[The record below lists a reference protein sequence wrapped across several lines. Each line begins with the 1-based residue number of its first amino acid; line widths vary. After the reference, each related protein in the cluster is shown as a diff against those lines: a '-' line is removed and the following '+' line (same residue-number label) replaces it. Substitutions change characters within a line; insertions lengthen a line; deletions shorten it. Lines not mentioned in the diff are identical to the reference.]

1 MAKLFACSFKVG
13 QCTQA
18 PEGFGIAKG
27 SRSKAAA
34 ICIADGEARCFLAY
48 SFAAGTTQEKARA
61 AFMKML
67 VPGGTIGLKFPQK
80 KIVLDRVFEHG
91 DDWVAPIFTPAEI
104 CFDEMG
110 LLRASVVSVVQAP
123 AVDVRDDFATL
134 GLMPG
139 ASREQVRSA
148 WQTAAREHH
157 PDKGGDPEKFRVAQD
172 AYERL
177 TSATSSGSNVLLHSI
192 VLPPVLGYEESSESL
207 RSQWLAAKD
216 KVKSLEDQLVAARRH
231 EAAVLKVY
239 GAKRTDVEKAIRR
252 DKAQEFT
259 KQFRCSAKYWKI
271 AELMR
276 WFRPDEGFYAVRD
289 TPAMMKKKA
298 TRWLEQ
304 YGQEDLRTGNE
315 DLDPHCKLRAW
326 CPKVGGNP
334 MCLGVRIKV
343 GLDCIDAV
351 DWGPELTMEF
361 HRFCGGAAEQHRAEL
376 KLLSFDEKIA
386 YEQRTPGWRQHFDVA
401 YTGPADLEM
410 DSAQS
415 SEPKPSGAINSAEFS
430 QATRAPVAEQEEAS
444 EEETEIDKEIRAM
457 ETTRKRLRES

>member
-13 QCTQA
+13 QCTQV
-18 PEGFGIAKG
+18 PEGFGVAKG

-34 ICIADGEARCFLAY
+34 MCIADGEASGFLAY
-48 SFAAGTTQEKARA
+48 TFAADTTLEKARS
-61 AFMKML
+61 AFLKML

-91 DDWVAPIFTPAEI
+91 DDWVAPVFTPAEI

-110 LLRASVVSVVQAP
+110 LLRASDVAVLLQAP
-123 AVDVRDDFATL
+123 VANARDDYATL
-134 GLMPG
+134 GLLPG
-139 ASREQVRSA
+139 AGREQIRTA
-148 WQTAAREHH
+148 WQTAARKHH
-157 PDKGGDPEKFRVAQD
+157 PDRGGCPEKFRVAQD

-177 TSATSSGSNVLLHSI
+177 TSTASGSKVLLHPI
-192 VLPPVLGYEESSESL
+192 VPPALGYEESPETL
-207 RSQWLAAKD
+207 RSQWLAARD

-231 EAAVLKVY
+231 EAATLKVY
-239 GAKRTDVEKAIRR
+239 GEKSNDVYKATRR
-252 DKAQEFT
+252 EKAQEFT
-259 KQFRCSAKYWKI
+259 KQFRCSAKYWKT

-276 WFRPDEGFYAVRD
+276 WFRPDQGFYAWTD

-298 TRWLEQ
+298 AKWFEQ
-304 YGQEDLRTGNE
+304 YGPEDLRSGNE

-326 CPKVGGNP
+326 CPCVGGNP
-334 MCLGVRIKV
+334 MCLAVRVKV
-343 GLDCIDAV
+343 GMDCIDAV

-386 YEQRTPGWRQHFDVA
+386 YEQRTPSWRQHFDVA
-401 YTGPADLEM
+401 YYTGPADLEL
-410 DSAQS
+410 DGAQS
-415 SEPKPSGAINSAEFS
+415 SEPSGAISSAEFS
-430 QATRAPVAEQEEAS
+430 QATRAPVAEQEDAS

-457 ETTRKRLRES
+457 ESARKRLRES